1 MNSNVTSK
9 LTRSIIVPVL
19 FLLTL
24 GGCGILDDSP
34 GIETLEPTLLSLKA
48 EARYL
53 NFPVTDSDPEVRLK
67 VSAGGEV
74 IDEFDIHLAQAEPD
88 YYVFLDLAPYQG
100 ELVHVDIPALPKD
113 SNGPNLISVS
123 DQITGAENLYREPL
137 RQQVHFSSRRG
148 WNNDPN
154 GLVYLDGE
162 YHLYYQHNPY
172 GWPWGNMHWGHAVS
186 SDLVHWEELPI
197 AIYPKTYGD
206 WAFSGS
212 AVIDTENLSGFQS
225 GENPVLVAAY
235 TSTGRGE
242 VIAFSNDR
250 GRTFTEYGG
259 NPVIEHQGRDPK
271 VIWFEPGKHWVA
283 AVYHEEDEKQWIAFY
298 TSPDLKT
305 WSFESKIEGFYE
317 CPELFEI
324 EIQETGESKWVLYGA
339 DGAYMIGSFDGRE
352 FISETGKIPFHHG
365 NIFYASQTFNN
376 IPDEDGRR
384 IQIAWGRTDSPG
396 MPFNQCMLFPVAL
409 SLKKTEGGLRLTPSP
424 VREIEKLH
432 LDPLNIPAQRLD
444 PGYYNSPRFLGQT
457 LHLRAAWDQ
466 GKENEVIVTIA
477 GFPLKIDTGG
487 DSVSFGEH
495 SAPLPDS
502 GGEIELNLIVDRLS
516 LEVFVNQGEVY
527 MPLYLDPKTRTAE
540 YSMSVEGKAIEL
552 KTLTVWP
559 LASIW
564 EKGKGPGAGP
574 ALR

>member
-1 MNSNVTSK
+1 MNTKITSK
-9 LTRSIIVPVL
+9 LTRAIIVPVL

-34 GIETLEPTLLSLKA
+34 GTETFEPTLLSLKA

-53 NFPVTDSDPEVRLK
+53 NLPVTDSDPEVRLK
-67 VSAGGEV
+67 VSAEGEV
-74 IDEFDIHLAQAEPD
+74 IDEFNIHLAQSDPD
-88 YYVFLDLAPYQG
+88 YFVFLDLAPYQG

-113 SNGPNLISVS
+113 SNGPSLISVS
-123 DQITGAENLYREPL
+123 DQITGAENLYQEPL

-250 GRTFTEYGG
+250 GRTFTEYEG

-271 VIWFEPGKHWVA
+271 VIWFEPEKHWVA

-298 TSPDLKT
+298 TSPDLKK
-305 WSFESKIEGFYE
+305 WSYQSKIEGFYE

-324 EIQETGESKWVLYGA
+324 EIQGSRESRWVLYGA
-339 DGAYMIGSFDGRE
+339 DGAYMIGDFNGQE
-352 FISETGKIPFHHG
+352 FIPETGKIPFQYG
-365 NIFYASQTFNN
+365 DIFYASQTYNN

-384 IQIAWGRTDSPG
+384 IQIAWGRTDAPG

-409 SLKKTEGGLRLTPSP
+409 NLQNTSAGLRLTALP
-424 VREIEKLH
+424 VKEIEKLH
-432 LDPLNIPAQRLD
+432 LAPIDIPSQRME
-444 PGYYNSPRFLGQT
+444 PGYYSSPRFLGDT
-457 LHLRAAWDQ
+457 LHLQAAWDQ
-466 GKENEVIVTIA
+466 GEESEVILTIA
-477 GFPLKIDTGG
+477 GFPLKIDTGS
-487 DSVSFGEH
+487 DAVSFGEN

-502 GGEIELNLIVDRLS
+502 GGKIELDLIVDRLS

-527 MPLYLDPKTRTAE
+527 MPLYLDPEARTAE
-540 YSMSVEGKAIEL
+540 YAMSIGGRAIEL
-552 KTLTVWP
+552 EHLTVWP

-564 EKGKGPGAGP
+564 ESH
-574 ALR
+574 